1 MIRHVLLDADGVL
14 QRHPVG
20 WAAAAEGFLGERGAD
35 FFRAVTEL
43 ERTCLSGDG
52 DFLPLLTAEL
62 AREAPGVSAEELYV
76 EVWHTIETVA
86 TTLEVVHELRDA
98 GLGVH
103 LGTNQHE
110 RRAAYMR
117 RELGYDELFDES
129 FYSCDLGA
137 AKPAPAFFASV
148 LDRLDAAAPD
158 VLFVDDSEPNVVAAR
173 ECGLAAERWHV
184 DDGIEAL
191 RDRLSGHGV
200 VLS

>member
-20 WAAAAEGFLGERGAD
+20 WTAATEGFLGEGGAD
-35 FFRAVTEL
+35 FFRTVTEL
-43 ERTCLSGDG
+43 EQTCLRGQV

-62 AREAPGVSAEELYV
+62 AENAPQVPVEELYV
-76 EVWHTIETVA
+76 EVWHRIETVS
-86 TTLEVVHELRDA
+86 TTLELVHELRDA

-117 RELGYDELFDES
+117 RELGYDDLFDRS
-129 FYSCDLGA
+129 FYSCELGA
-137 AKPAPAFFASV
+137 AKPEPAFFAAV
-148 LDRLDAAAPD
+148 LDTLGAAAPE
-158 VLFVDDSEPNVVAAR
+158 VLFVDDNEPNVVAAR
-173 ECGLAAERWHV
+173 ECGLAAEHWHL
-184 DDGIEAL
+184 DDGIDAL

-200 VLS
+200 MIS